1 MQEIGEEVGVYAAPG
16 FFSMVDDGTIS
27 NTAEP
32 LKRRRPGR
40 SLARKKR
47 KHGGKGC
54 FPRSL
59 SSQKPG
65 MVTQQG
71 LQQLAQ

>member
-40 SLARKKR
+40 AGDAFRTNPEEHPAVLKVWP
-47 KHGGKGC
+47 H
-54 FPRSL
+54 L
-59 SSQKPG
+59 E
-65 MVTQQG
+65 
-71 LQQLAQ
+71 